1 MLAILAWA
9 SLAVAFGCSVFISFD
24 ELRHPQKMWIMN
36 IVWPVTAL
44 YFSVFGLWAYLRVGR
59 SMSLESQSRMNQ
71 QEHEKKMEAGR
82 KNPNWSQVAVAVS
95 HCGSGCAISDVITEF
110 TIFGLALTLFGS
122 ELWASY
128 IYDFVAAWSLGIV
141 FQYFSIKPMRNLS
154 PIQGIWAAIKADTF
168 SISAFQLGMY
178 GWMALVF
185 FVLFPHPHLHPNQP
199 QYWFMMQIAMIC
211 GFVTSYPMNRVLI
224 KMGWKEVMG

>member
-71 QEHEKKMEAGR
+71 QEHEKKMEAAR

-95 HCGSGCAISDVITEF
+95 HCGSGCAIADVITEF

-128 IYDFVAAWSLGIV
+128 IYDFIAAWSLGLSFNTSRLSRCETCHQFRGYGPRSRQTH
-141 FQYFSIKPMRNLS
+141 FQSQPSNWECTGGWLWFSSFCSRIRTCTRIS
-154 PIQGIWAAIKADTF
+154 R
-168 SISAFQLGMY
+168 SIGS
-178 GWMALVF
+178 
-185 FVLFPHPHLHPNQP
+185 
-199 QYWFMMQIAMIC
+199 
-211 GFVTSYPMNRVLI
+211 
-224 KMGWKEVMG
+224 